1 MYVQLDIPAV
11 PGDEPLMTAG
21 KFITFEGGEGSGK
34 STQARVLADRLRQR
48 GLDVKVT
55 REPGGSPFAERLREL
70 LLDVTTPPHTAM
82 SEALL
87 FYAARAD
94 HLETVIRPALKT
106 GTWVVC
112 DRFSDSTRV
121 YQGHAGTLNPQI
133 VEALDLIVVGKSR
146 PDLTLMIDVPVAV
159 GLGRA
164 QLRLG
169 QKQQALASAATA
181 SATGPRDV
189 CTLASDRYESRDVL
203 FHTRLR
209 QGFLDIAKAEPE
221 RCAVIDGHH
230 DSAVVAASVWAA
242 VRTRLL
248 AGAD

>member
-1 MYVQLDIPAV
+1 
-11 PGDEPLMTAG
+11 MTAG

-34 STQARVLADRLRQR
+34 STQARILADRLRQR
-48 GLDVKVT
+48 GLTVQVT

-70 LLDVTTPPHTAM
+70 LLDPSTPPHAALA
-82 SEALL
+82 EALL

-94 HLETVIRPALKT
+94 HLETVIRPALKA

-121 YQGHAGTLNPQI
+121 YQGSAGTLNPQI
-133 VEALDLIVVGKSR
+133 VEALDLIVVAKTR
-146 PDLTLMIDVPVAV
+146 PSLTLIIDVPVSV
-159 GLGRA
+159 GLARA

-169 QKQQALASAATA
+169 QKQAAASAAAGGTP
-181 SATGPRDV
+181 SPRTV
-189 CTLASDRYESRDVL
+189 SVLASDRYESRDVG

-209 QGFLDIAKAEPE
+209 QGFLDIAAAEPE

-230 DSAVVAASVWAA
+230 DSAVVAASVWSA

-248 AGAD
+248 PEAA

>member
-1 MYVQLDIPAV
+1 
-11 PGDEPLMTAG
+11 MTAG

-70 LLDVTTPPHTAM
+70 LLDATTPPHTAM

-133 VEALDLIVVGKSR
+133 VEALDLIVVGKSK

-169 QKQQALASAATA
+169 QKQAAAAMGATGPTA
-181 SATGPRDV
+181 SATAPRDV
-189 CTLASDRYESRDVL
+189 STLASDRYESRDVL
-203 FHTRLR
+203 FHKRLR

-221 RCAVIDGHH
+221 RCTVIDGHH
-230 DSAVVAASVWAA
+230 DSAVVSASVWAA
-242 VRTRLL
+242 VRARLL
-248 AGAD
+248 SEAD

>member
-1 MYVQLDIPAV
+1 
-11 PGDEPLMTAG
+11 MTVG

-34 STQARVLADRLRQR
+34 STQARVLSERLRQR

-55 REPGGSPFAERLREL
+55 REPGGSPFAERLREI
-70 LLDVTTPPHTAM
+70 LLDPSTPPHSAM

-87 FYAARAD
+87 FYSARAD
-94 HLETVIRPALKT
+94 HLETVIRPALKD
-106 GTWVVC
+106 GTWVIC

-121 YQGHAGTLNPQI
+121 YQGHAGKLNPQI
-133 VEALDLIVVGKSR
+133 VEALELIVVGKSM
-146 PDLTLMIDVPVAV
+146 PDLTLMIDVPVEV
-159 GLGRA
+159 GLARA

-169 QKQQALASAATA
+169 EKTRQQQAAVAGVTH
-181 SATGPRDV
+181 TRRDV
-189 CTLASDRYESRDVL
+189 SPMISDRYESRDVA

-209 QGFLDIAKAEPE
+209 QGFLDIAKAEPK
-221 RCAVIDGHH
+221 RCVIIDGHH

-248 AGAD
+248 AEAA

>member
-1 MYVQLDIPAV
+1 
-11 PGDEPLMTAG
+11 MTAG

-34 STQARVLADRLRQR
+34 STQARILAERLRQR

-55 REPGGSPFAERLREL
+55 REPGGSPFAERLRQM
-70 LLDVTTPPHTAM
+70 LLDPDVPPHSAM

-94 HLETVIRPALKT
+94 HLETVIRPALT
-106 GTWVVC
+106 LGTWVVC

-121 YQGHAGTLNPQI
+121 YQGHAGKLNPQI
-133 VEALDLIVVGKSR
+133 VQALDLLVVGKSR
-146 PDLTLMIDVPVAV
+146 PDLTLIIDVPVET
-159 GLGRA
+159 GLARA
-164 QLRLG
+164 QLRLV
-169 QKQQALASAATA
+169 QKQAQQQTKDIASS
-181 SATGPRDV
+181 SAPRDV
-189 CTLASDRYESRDVL
+189 HPLVTDRYEARDVE

-209 QGFLDIAKAEPE
+209 QGFLDIAIAEPA
-221 RCAVIDGHH
+221 RCTVIDGHH

-248 AGAD
+248 AEAA